1 MNIPDKLLNFECYDA
16 NSRNIAGVV
25 DVTLPTLT
33 FMTTSIVGAGIAGEI
48 DSPAVGH
55 VQSLTATFNWRSLT
69 RDNISYAA
77 PQVYNF
83 TVMGDVQFRQS
94 AAIVHQNVTASFRCT
109 PKSLNLGTFA
119 VASNTGTSIEYEVDR
134 LQMEVAGR
142 RILLVD
148 KFNYIFEIN
157 GVNYLASSQR
167 NIGR

>member
-1 MNIPDKLLNFECYDA
+1 MNIPDKLLNFECYED
-16 NSRNIAGVV
+16 SRNMAGIV

-33 FMTTSIVGAGIAGEI
+33 FMTTSITGAGIGGEV

-77 PQVYNF
+77 PRTYNF
-83 TVMGDVQFRQS
+83 TIMGDVQFMQNGNLTS
-94 AAIVHQNVTASFRCT
+94 QNVTVVMRCK
-109 PKSLNLGTFA
+109 PKSLNLGTLA

-134 LQMEVAGR
+134 ILMTVAGAR
-142 RILLVD
+142 VLLVD

-157 GVNYLASSQR
+157 GIDYLARSRR

>member
-1 MNIPDKLLNFECYDA
+1 MNIPDKLLNFECYVD
-16 NSRNIAGVV
+16 SRNMAGIV

-33 FMTTSIVGAGIAGEI
+33 YMTTSIVGAGVAGEV

-77 PQVYNF
+77 PEVYTF
-83 TVMGDVQFRQS
+83 TVMGDVQFKQNGVITS
-94 AAIVHQNVTASFRCT
+94 QNVTAVFRCT
-109 PKSLNLGTFA
+109 PKSANLGTFA

-134 LQMEVAGR
+134 LQIEVAGR
-142 RILLVD
+142 RVLLID

-157 GVNYLASSQR
+157 GVDYLERSRR